1 MNGRLALTL
10 ILAVL
15 PALRT
20 TQVLAGETAPE
31 ARKVS
36 FNRDVFPILSDRCFT
51 CHGPDAKVRKAK
63 LRLDRADGV
72 DGAYRTHEGATAIK
86 PRSLKES
93 QLWYRITTDDVD
105 EVMPPPSARKKPLS
119 RAEQAIIKSWI
130 EAGAPYPE
138 AGVAT
143 NEPSWWSLKKPR
155 RPPVPEVGE
164 ERTAPRG

>member
-105 EVMPPPSARKKPLS
+105 EVMPPPSARPCTAAMVAKWPPS
-119 RAEQAIIKSWI
+119 PERFPAITAQAVS
-130 EAGAPYPE
+130 A
-138 AGVAT
+138 
-143 NEPSWWSLKKPR
+143 
-155 RPPVPEVGE
+155 
-164 ERTAPRG
+164 